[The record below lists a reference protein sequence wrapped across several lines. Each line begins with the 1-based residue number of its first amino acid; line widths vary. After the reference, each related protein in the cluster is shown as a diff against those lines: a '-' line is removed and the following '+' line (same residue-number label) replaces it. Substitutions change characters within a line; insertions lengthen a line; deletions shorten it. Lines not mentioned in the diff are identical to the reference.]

1 MLRISQMALGI
12 GGVLLMLG
20 SAQAAQ
26 HAIELHQVNA
36 QGTGDSVGSVMLE
49 DTEYGLLLTP
59 DLAGLDPGMH
69 GFHVHM
75 NPSCQPSKQGGET
88 VPGGAAGGHY
98 DPENT
103 GTHQGPYGDGHLG
116 DLPVLM
122 VDKDGN
128 ATTPVLAPRLE
139 VSDLEGRALMVHAGG
154 DNYSDE
160 PKLGGGGKRV
170 ACGTWSQ

>member
-1 MLRISQMALGI
+1 MLRTPRIALGI
-12 GGVLLMLG
+12 GSALLMLG
-20 SAQAAQ
+20 SAQAAE
-26 HAIELHQVNA
+26 HDIEMHQVDA
-36 QGTGDSVGSVMLE
+36 QGTSDSVGSVTLQ
-49 DTEYGLLLTP
+49 DTDHGLLLTP
-59 DLAGLDPGMH
+59 DLSDLDPGMH

-75 NPSCQPSKQGGET
+75 NPSCQPSEQDGET

-98 DPENT
+98 DPEDT
-103 GTHQGPYGDGHLG
+103 GTHQGPYAEGHLG

-122 VDKDGN
+122 VDEDGN

-139 VSDLEGRALMVHAGG
+139 ASDLEGRALMIHAGG

-170 ACGTWSQ
+170 ACGTLSE